1 MVADNGYVS
10 NNAGLV
16 TLTLPTTAAF
26 GTAISIIGKGAGG
39 WAIAQNSGQNVQVG
53 SVSSTVGAGGSVAS
67 TNRFDSIDLL
77 CTTANT
83 TWTVQGGP
91 QTAGFTIV

>member
-1 MVADNGYVS
+1 MADSGYVT
-10 NNAGLV
+10 NNAGVV
-16 TLTLPTTAAF
+16 TVTLPTTAAF
-26 GTAISIIGKGAGG
+26 GTALSIIGKGAGG
-39 WAIAQNSGQNVQVG
+39 WALAQNSGQNIQIG

-67 TNRFDSIDLL
+67 TNRYDSIDLL